1 MKQISSTTNVVNF
14 PILGGI
20 LYTLKILLNWIL
32 GLIVTA
38 IIMASL
44 SDEKVDWELVVTLS
58 IAGFI
63 GVFISSVIKKALRK
77 EED

>member
-1 MKQISSTTNVVNF
+1 M
-14 PILGGI
+14 
-20 LYTLKILLNWIL
+20 YTLKILLNWIL